1 MEAPTCDQLPWRARE
16 HLATGRSR
24 LIYNPYATATWRTT
38 RPSGQV
44 FYLKAAFVGVYPSL
58 AAERDRCVWLRGRG
72 APVPEV
78 IDHDDDGVV
87 EWLLTAGLTGID
99 ATCPQHVADPAVTVP
114 LMANGLRSFHEI
126 DPTGCPFDHQI
137 PVALEHVARRVA
149 AGGISAD
156 GFHDGHRD
164 LDPTSAFERL
174 GELVVDEHRLVV
186 CHGDYTPPK
195 VLLEGGRVVGYV
207 DLGEVGVADRWRDL
221 AVATCGA

>member
-58 AAERDRCVWLRGRG
+58 AAERDRCVWLHSRG

-78 IDHDDDGVV
+78 IDRDDDGVV

-99 ATCPQHVADPAVTVP
+99 ATPHS
-114 LMANGLRSFHEI
+114 MS
-126 DPTGCPFDHQI
+126 PTRP
-137 PVALEHVARRVA
+137 
-149 AGGISAD
+149 
-156 GFHDGHRD
+156 
-164 LDPTSAFERL
+164 
-174 GELVVDEHRLVV
+174 
-186 CHGDYTPPK
+186 
-195 VLLEGGRVVGYV
+195 
-207 DLGEVGVADRWRDL
+207 
-221 AVATCGA
+221 